1 MIIADRLR
9 SVRQQQRLS
18 RGDIEARTG
27 LSESCISNLENGR
40 TVADLET
47 LEKLARALRAPLH
60 AFFYDGEE
68 PPKLPN
74 LPGRVTADDIAG
86 VRTSDRP
93 KKNMQM
99 RAPRAIINEA
109 VAPQGGKRWT
119 CDAQIAI
126 AQT

>member
-9 SVRQQQRLS
+9 SVRQQQGLS

-27 LSESCISNLENGR
+27 LSESDISNLENGR
-40 TVADLET
+40 TVPDLET

-86 VRTSDRP
+86 IRASERP
-93 KKNMQM
+93 KKKH
-99 RAPRAIINEA
+99 AEA
-109 VAPQGGKRWT
+109 SSKSDNQPGGGSARR
-119 CDAQIAI
+119 
-126 AQT
+126 